1 VFEENR
7 KSIKNDIQE
16 EIDFISDQTR
26 KIVHP
31 PPQKPYPEDALLI
44 NLIPPGD
51 FKTGK
56 ISLLDVINK
65 RRSRRVFSKK
75 YLSLEELSFLLWST
89 QGVREV
95 IRGGATF
102 LRTVPSAGARHP
114 FETYLVVNHVKSLEK
129 GVYRYLSLEH
139 KLYFLYNDKNLMENL
154 NQGCY
159 GKKFVKN
166 SAVTFVWTAI
176 PYRTEWRYGPLAHKF
191 ILLDIG
197 HVCQNLY
204 LASEA
209 IGAGTCAIAT
219 YHQKKMDELL
229 MVDGEDEFTIYLSP
243 LGKIKEE

>member
-1 VFEENR
+1 MFEEER
-7 KSIKNDIQE
+7 KFIRNDIRE
-16 EIDFISDQTR
+16 EIDFMSDQMQ
-26 KIVHP
+26 KIAHP
-31 PPQKPYPEDALLI
+31 YPQKPYPEDALLI
-44 NLIPPGD
+44 DLIPPKD

-56 ISLLDVINK
+56 ISLVDAINK
-65 RRSRRVFSKK
+65 RRSRRVFTKK
-75 YLSLEELSFLLWST
+75 HLSLEELSFLLWST

-95 IRGGATF
+95 IRGGVAL

-159 GKKFVKN
+159 GQKFVKN

-176 PYRTEWRYGPLAHKF
+176 PYRTEWRYGPLAHKL

-204 LASEA
+204 LASES
-209 IGAGTCAIAT
+209 IGAGTCAIAA
-219 YHQKKMDELL
+219 YHQKKMDDLL
-229 MVDGEDEFTIYLSP
+229 MVDGKDEFTIYLSP